1 MNAQKKLDLVIWG
14 ATGFTGKLVCEYITN
29 SYKSKDLNWTIA
41 GRNEEKL
48 LKLKN
53 RLNIKNSILI
63 GNSND
68 KSSLE
73 KICSKTKV
81 ICSTVGPYALYGTN
95 LIHACIKMK
104 TNYCDISGETQWI
117 RKIIDTFHEKAKK
130 QKIKIV
136 NSCGFDSIPSDMGVY
151 FCQSNY
157 YKENGEYANEINM
170 RVAGSRG
177 GFSGGTYN
185 SLTNVI
191 HEASLNRS
199 VRKILNNP
207 YGLNPINEQSGPD
220 KKDLKSVEYD
230 NEAKSWI
237 APFVMAG
244 INTKIVRRSNALLN
258 YKYGNSFLYSE
269 AVLVGNGILGKIIGY
284 LSLIPILM
292 VIQKKGSVIKKIVDL
307 FVPKAGEGPS
317 KKQREN
323 GFFSLK
329 FFFGNN
335 RQRYL
340 AKVTGDMDPGYG
352 STSKMLAECAICLAL
367 DDTLNENYGVIT
379 PSVAFEE
386 NILERLQNNAGLEFS
401 MKKSKELF

>member
-1 MNAQKKLDLVIWG
+1 MNAEKKLDLVIWG
-14 ATGFTGKLVCEYITN
+14 ATGFTGQLVCEYIAN
-29 SYKSKDLNWTIA
+29 SYDSKDLNWTIA
-41 GRNEEKL
+41 GRNEKKL

-73 KICSKTKV
+73 EICGKTKV
-81 ICSTVGPYALYGTN
+81 ICSTVGPYALFGTN

-117 RKIIDTFHEKAKK
+117 RKVIDTFHEKAKK

-136 NSCGFDSIPSDMGVY
+136 NSCGFDSIPSDIGVY

-157 YKENGEYANEINM
+157 YKENGEYANEIKM
-170 RVAGSRG
+170 RVAGTKG

-191 HEASLNRS
+191 HEASLNKT

-220 KKDLKSVEYD
+220 KKDLNSVKYD

-258 YKYGNSFLYSE
+258 YKYGKSFLYSE
-269 AVLVGNGILGKIIGY
+269 ALLVGNGILGKIKGY

-292 VIQKKGSVIKKIVDL
+292 VIQKKGSIIKKIVDF
-307 FVPKAGEGPS
+307 FVPKAGQGPS

-329 FFFGNN
+329 FYFGNN
-335 RQRYL
+335 RRKYL

-386 NILERLQNNAGLEFS
+386 NILERLQNNAGLTFS
-401 MKKSKELF
+401 MKKI

>member
-14 ATGFTGKLVCEYITN
+14 ATGFTGQLVCEYIAN
-29 SYKSKDLNWTIA
+29 SYNSKDLNWTIA

-53 RLNIKNSILI
+53 RLNIKNSILV

-73 KICSKTKV
+73 KICGKTKV

-170 RVAGSRG
+170 RVAGTRG

-191 HEASLNRS
+191 HEASLNKS

-292 VIQKKGSVIKKIVDL
+292 AIQKKGSVIKKIVDL

-317 KKQREN
+317 KKEREN

-401 MKKSKELF
+401 MKKI

>member
-14 ATGFTGKLVCEYITN
+14 ATGFTGQLVCEYIAN
-29 SYKSKDLNWTIA
+29 SYNSKDLNWTIA

-63 GNSND
+63 GNSNH

-73 KICSKTKV
+73 KICGKTKV

-170 RVAGSRG
+170 RVAGTRG

-191 HEASLNRS
+191 HEASLNKS

-292 VIQKKGSVIKKIVDL
+292 VIQKKGSVLKKIVDL

-329 FFFGNN
+329 FFFSNN
-335 RQRYL
+335 RQKYQ